1 MKDIDWN
8 EAMHISRWYIAK
20 RLKRFSRILGW
31 RDIVAETMLKL
42 VKTDARK
49 WDEYAKT
56 TVVCNCTKW
65 TALQLYRKHKTTM
78 QLDGNIAFPREA
90 VELDLDY
97 NILASDWMKL
107 IEEAKRKV
115 VNDIRR
121 GMGDQPTSPAALRR
135 WEHKNQHSLQRLRRL
150 ESGLLERKVIDD
162 LTLEDVGHEFKI
174 TKERVRQLES
184 KFWAEMRN
192 AMMHR
197 YKMPLSQI
205 ASLVLVGEYYED
217 PSEST
222 TLIKES

>member
-1 MKDIDWN
+1 
-8 EAMHISRWYIAK
+8 
-20 RLKRFSRILGW
+20 
-31 RDIVAETMLKL
+31 
-42 VKTDARK
+42 
-49 WDEYAKT
+49 
-56 TVVCNCTKW
+56 
-65 TALQLYRKHKTTM
+65 M

-115 VNDIRR
+115 VNDIRMS
-121 GMGDQPTSPAALRR
+121 MGVPPTSPAALRR
-135 WEHKNQHSLQRLRRL
+135 WEHSNRHSIQRLKRL
-150 ESGLLERKVIDD
+150 ESGLLERKVIDG
-162 LTLEDVGHEFKI
+162 LTLADVGHEFKI
-174 TKERVRQLES
+174 TTERVRQLES

-192 AMMHR
+192 AMVHR

>member
-1 MKDIDWN
+1 ML
-8 EAMHISRWYIAK
+8 ISRWYIAK
-20 RLKRFSRILGW
+20 RLKRFSRVLGW

-49 WDEYAKT
+49 WEEYAKT
-56 TVVCNCTKW
+56 TVVCNCTRW
-65 TALQLYRKHKTTM
+65 TALYLYRKHKM
-78 QLDGNIAFPREA
+78 AMRLDGNIAFPQEA
-90 VELDLDY
+90 VELDLDS
-97 NILASDWMKL
+97 NLVASDWRKL
-107 IEEAKRKV
+107 IEELKHRV
-115 VNDIRR
+115 VNDIRMS
-121 GMGDQPTSPAALRR
+121 MGVPPTSPAALRR
-135 WEHKNQHSLQRLRRL
+135 WEHSNRHSIQRLKRL

-174 TKERVRQLES
+174 TTERVRQLES

-192 AMMHR
+192 AMVHR